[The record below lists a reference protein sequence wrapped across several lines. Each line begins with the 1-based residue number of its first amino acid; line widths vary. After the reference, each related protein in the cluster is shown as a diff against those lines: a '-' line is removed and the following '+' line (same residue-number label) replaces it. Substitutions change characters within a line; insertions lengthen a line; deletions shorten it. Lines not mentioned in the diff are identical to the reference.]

1 MNKTLIGKNNYL
13 FLINDHSKEL
23 QQHCDNLTLIQDPN
37 LSNYTFQNYFITV
50 FPDKSVQCKDYLPDN
65 YKVKYRRGLE
75 IYLQKFKNKLLDT
88 YQILKDTNDIFYK
101 TDTHMNLKGCYMVY
115 CEFIKKINILYTMNL
130 TVKPVEIEQ
139 RECILTSTGF
149 GIGDLTRPTNL
160 GTQELD
166 DVNDT
171 YYFSNEVPPFYNSYK
186 INNSSNIRILN
197 YDLQDKTKELQDKNE
212 FLNWTIVSNYIIHK
226 KTPTQN
232 TKKVVIFYDSFLLS
246 TLTLYMDLFEDVYF
260 IKKTFNISFLNTI
273 KPHYVFEF
281 RVERF
286 LF

>member
-65 YKVKYRRGLE
+65 YNVKYRPGLE
-75 IYLQKFKNKLLDT
+75 TYLKKFKNKLLDA
-88 YQILKDTNDIFYK
+88 YQFLKDSDNIFYK

-115 CEFIKKINILYTMNL
+115 CEFIRSINVLYNLNL

-149 GIGDLTRPTNL
+149 GIGDLTWPTNL

-197 YDLQDKTKELQDKNE
+197 YDLQDKTKELQDKNK
-212 FLNWTIVSNYIIHK
+212 FLHWTIVSNYIIHK
-226 KTPTQN
+226 NINPN
-232 TKKVVIFYDSFLLS
+232 AKKVVIFYDSFLLN
-246 TLTLYMDLFEDVYF
+246 TLPLYIDLFENVYF
-260 IKKTFNISFLNTI
+260 IKKTFNTSFLNKI